1 MKDYK
6 PADLSHQTISLI
18 TQAQNFNIGN
28 AVTFIY
34 LGERATDTVF
44 EALIVIITALS
55 MEYLRRRR

>member
-1 MKDYK
+1 MMKDYK

-34 LGERATDTVF
+34 LGERATDTV
-44 EALIVIITALS
+44 TALS